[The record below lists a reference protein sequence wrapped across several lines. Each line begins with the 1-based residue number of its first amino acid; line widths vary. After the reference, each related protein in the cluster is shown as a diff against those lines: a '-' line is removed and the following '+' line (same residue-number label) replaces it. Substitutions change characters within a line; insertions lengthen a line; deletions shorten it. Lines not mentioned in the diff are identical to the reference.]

1 MIDTRK
7 NALAAL
13 ALGVL
18 LSGVA
23 VAQDPEGN
31 FGDELYVTEVLL
43 DVLVTD
49 DDGNV
54 ILGLGPEDFMVDEDG
69 QTVDLQSVTFYS
81 NRAILESP
89 QQLAAKGL
97 SVDRAPQPRY
107 FVLFYQEQQRVNPD
121 VPGLLQR
128 QLQAARESRSWV
140 ENELL
145 LDDYVAVVS
154 YDTKLKIHRDFTRD
168 KAQVLTAIDSAVT
181 GQDPGANWPSRIPA
195 DRASLRARLP
205 QGKELRRS
213 TRNVY
218 DALTVLA
225 DAAGSF
231 VGRKNLILFSTGFG
245 QLNSFGQ
252 YKPDIRYYKPTL
264 ERLNS
269 NNVAIYSVDLWP
281 SDGSFHALGGGL
293 NQIADETG
301 GRYYSVFNNF
311 DAPLEKIAAENS
323 GYYLLS
329 YRSRHPA
336 GSSGYQKVSVALKSP
351 DLKVRAREGYLY
363 GSK

>member
-1 MIDTRK
+1 MTDLRK
-7 NALAAL
+7 AAL
-13 ALGVL
+13 ACLALGL
-18 LSGVA
+18 LFSGAA
-23 VAQDPEGN
+23 VGQAQGD

-54 ILGLGPEDFMVDEDG
+54 ILGLGPEDFAVQEDG
-69 QTVDLQSVTFYS
+69 APVDLQSVTFYS
-81 NRAILESP
+81 NRAILETP
-89 QQLAAKGL
+89 AELAAKGL
-97 SVDRAPQPRY
+97 VVDRAPQARY
-107 FVLFYQEQQRVNPD
+107 FVLFFQEQQRVNPD

-128 QLQAARESRSWV
+128 QLQAARESRRWV
-140 ENELL
+140 ERELL

-154 YDTKLKIHRDFTRD
+154 YDAKLEVHQDFTRD
-168 KAQVLTAIDSAVT
+168 KSLVLNAIDSAVT

-195 DRASLRARLP
+195 ETASLRARLP
-205 QGKELRRS
+205 QGKELRRA

-218 DALTVLA
+218 DALQVLA
-225 DAAGSF
+225 DATGSF

-252 YKPDIRYYKPTL
+252 YKPDVRYFQPTL
-264 ERLNS
+264 EKLNT

-311 DAPLEKIAAENS
+311 DAPLGKIAAENS